1 MVIRYNK
8 GTKKI
13 QNKQIIRQNKYN
25 FLSIKKPF
33 TGLSVC
39 FVVLLLIGCFALLLS
54 TTETIY
60 LL

>member
-25 FLSIKKPF
+25 FLSTKKPF

-54 TTETIY
+54 TTE
-60 LL
+60 